1 MFAFSEIF
9 SVLGGD
15 FVVYLHARIESLK
28 RFECP
33 APPRYLSHL
42 LRKQWTFIR
51 IVYYCNCRVY
61 FEKSPPLRLLSENES
76 AHIQVYQVAH
86 VNEKRIRELK
96 WKVTL
101 LLLRHCTL
109 DVFIFLLFSLLC
121 FARHWFAL
129 RRFVPMFQCSNMRSS
144 GSLWGINSENNGRH
158 LFAFAC
164 SVFRSSALQ
173 WAIYITI
180 LTCARRDQQIE
191 QSCDRVISAREELGA
206 QLKWKS
212 GIIIL
217 SVILYVLFFL
227 RRVWYLYIYRFGQ
240 TKRWTQ
246 RLKYTWN

>member
-1 MFAFSEIF
+1 M
-9 SVLGGD
+9 
-15 FVVYLHARIESLK
+15 
-28 RFECP
+28 
-33 APPRYLSHL
+33 
-42 LRKQWTFIR
+42 
-51 IVYYCNCRVY
+51 YYCNCRVY

-109 DVFIFLLFSLLC
+109 DVFIFLLFSLLAIFYC
-121 FARHWFAL
+121 CLTFLGGFLCSARHWFAL
-129 RRFVPMFQCSNMRSS
+129 RRFVPMFQWSNMRSS

-180 LTCARRDQQIE
+180 LTCARQDQQIE

-227 RRVWYLYIYRFGQ
+227 RLVWYLYIDLDRQKGEH
-240 TKRWTQ
+240 KG
-246 RLKYTWN
+246 